1 MSYNKIIQCFFFNSY
16 FQKRYTKAYIN
27 LQINSQQRQI
37 RRNWALQSRQQQ
49 SPCPCH
55 ICPQG
60 KPNYSQ
66 NYWTEFTS
74 FQGVQIL
81 FWIRNE
87 KWHQSTSYT
96 SCLVL
101 SPALTFLNLMFR
113 LKLAHPGQYI
123 RPQEE
128 LRMCQSHQ
136 CGVYFSS
143 FDQQQKHWE
152 MVSVFRRL

>member
-1 MSYNKIIQCFFFNSY
+1 M
-16 FQKRYTKAYIN
+16 
-27 LQINSQQRQI
+27 
-37 RRNWALQSRQQQ
+37 RRNWALRSRQQQ

-60 KPNYSQ
+60 KPNYCQ

-81 FWIRNE
+81 FRIRDE

-96 SCLVL
+96 SSLLL

-113 LKLAHPGQYI
+113 LKLAHPGWYI
-123 RPQEE
+123 RPQKGTTNMSVTSVWCI
-128 LRMCQSHQ
+128 LLL
-136 CGVYFSS
+136 
-143 FDQQQKHWE
+143 FDQRQKIWE
-152 MVSVFRRL
+152 MVSAFRRLKTKNINSILQDEVNWWTLLIIW